1 MKIEGIIL
9 AAGLSTRTGV
19 NKMILNIKGKTVIE
33 RCILGMYDLCSEIII
48 VGGHR
53 IDDIRNVLDIYPRTK
68 LIYNPDY
75 LNGMFSSVKKG
86 LIHVKEDRFFLIP
99 GDYPAIS
106 KKTYEKM
113 LQVNEDI
120 VIPTHNGKRGHPL
133 LMKTYLIDELLK
145 GISCNTLRDFV
156 HKKGFTSIDVGDPG
170 ILMDIDTME
179 DYGRALNYLSDKE
192 QTNKNI
198 HTRH

>member
-1 MKIEGIIL
+1 MKTDGIIL

-33 RCILGMYDLCSEIII
+33 RCVLGMHDLCSKVII

-53 IDDIRNVLDIYPRTK
+53 IDDIRNILDDYPRVK

-86 LIHVKEDRFFLIP
+86 LPHVKKDRFFLIP
-99 GDYPAIS
+99 GDYSAIS

-113 LQVNEDI
+113 LGVNEDI
-120 VIPTHNGKRGHPL
+120 VVPIYNGKRGHPL
-133 LMKTYLIDELLK
+133 LMKTYLIDELLRDS
-145 GISCNTLRDFV
+145 SCNTLRDFIN
-156 HKKGFTSIDVGDPG
+156 KKGFVSIDVKDRG
-170 ILMDIDTME
+170 ILMDIDTMD
-179 DYGRALNYLSDKE
+179 DYKRILAYLSY
-192 QTNKNI
+192 NS
-198 HTRH
+198 